1 MPPAI
6 AVINP
11 KRIENDNQT
20 ELAGVG
26 VAAKLIHAIGGDRA
40 LIDFLDL
47 IAIGTIG
54 DMVPLV
60 GDNRILTANGIKSIN
75 RSPRIGIKA
84 LMDISNLD
92 YQKIKSYDIAFGIVP
107 RLNAAGRM
115 DSALH
120 AFNLLVTEDY
130 QRQQNWQPS

>member
-1 MPPAI
+1 MI
-6 AVINP
+6 
-11 KRIENDNQT
+11 
-20 ELAGVG
+20 
-26 VAAKLIHAIGGDRA
+26 
-40 LIDFLDL
+40 LDL

-130 QRQQNWQPS
+130 QRAAKLAAKAG